1 MLSDF
6 VILNYVAIRKGIS
19 ITPGTSANAIIAA
32 MISLAF
38 DAHAVC
44 LASKRPTPRI
54 VTLLFL
60 GRTMAFMRHCH
71 NGFWDTIYECGM
83 LLMYYVL

>member
-44 LASKRPTPRI
+44 LA
-54 VTLLFL
+54 
-60 GRTMAFMRHCH
+60 
-71 NGFWDTIYECGM
+71 
-83 LLMYYVL
+83 VLVSDQHHA

>member
-38 DAHAVC
+38 DAHAAVC
-44 LASKRPTPRI
+44 LA
-54 VTLLFL
+54 
-60 GRTMAFMRHCH
+60 
-71 NGFWDTIYECGM
+71 
-83 LLMYYVL
+83 VLVSDQHHA